1 MTILI
6 TLVYAL
12 IKLDMLYERSNPTIS
27 GATLVDYTEKIN
39 LQEADVQIAFALEG
53 YIDHKN
59 KNDEK
64 YIKMFGRRSVEYHNG
79 TTVESLVETHECTEK
94 DWKKFY
100 PIDEKS
106 KIIFDEINDDE
117 ERSFTCVDWSQMD
130 IDIFTQGAGE
140 IKTSKLD
147 FIWVPC
153 NMLYPALGI
162 TYETI
167 NDSCIDDL

>member
-1 MTILI
+1 
-6 TLVYAL
+6 
-12 IKLDMLYERSNPTIS
+12 
-27 GATLVDYTEKIN
+27 
-39 LQEADVQIAFALEG
+39 
-53 YIDHKN
+53 
-59 KNDEK
+59 
-64 YIKMFGRRSVEYHNG
+64 MFGRRSVEYHNG

-106 KIIFDEINDDE
+106 KTIFDEINDDE

-130 IDIFTQGAGE
+130 IDIFTQGTGE
-140 IKTSKLD
+140 IKNSRLD

-167 NDSCIDDL
+167 NDSCIDDLQQQKDYLQSMKVLMMVNDARFDQSKFEDDSIVKYSRILHKQVDQNNPQWIHFDLQMRQLSDQSQYF